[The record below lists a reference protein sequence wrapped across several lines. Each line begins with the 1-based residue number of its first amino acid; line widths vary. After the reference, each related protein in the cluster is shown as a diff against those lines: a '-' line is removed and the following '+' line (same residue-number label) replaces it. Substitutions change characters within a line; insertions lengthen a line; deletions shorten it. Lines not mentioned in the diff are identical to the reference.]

1 MEPVMLRRIGI
12 AVLLFLLPA
21 AGRAADPPEH
31 LLPATAQ
38 VYLRWDGVEAHR
50 AAYEKTALGKTF
62 QGDTGKFVASVFD
75 QLQEFLGGAVVTEL
89 LKGTPPDKLQKIQ
102 ADAVKAPKLLAAL
115 GKHGVILA
123 AELRGVEPPDV
134 RVTLIV
140 PDAGDEAESFMAAL
154 RLAASLAQ
162 QPIQERTIEGRTVF
176 QPAKGPVSVAWW
188 VEGKHVVIT
197 AGTAAPDA
205 MIKALGGTGDRL
217 SDTALFKRVAGFRDF
232 ETGTRAFV
240 DLAGL
245 AKVAGAR
252 NKDVARLS
260 TDLGGDAVKS
270 LVLYSG
276 FDGPVEHGLMEL
288 DFSGPRKGLLRL
300 LDGKPFRLG
309 DVPPLPAD
317 TAGWTMTHFDPGV
330 AYDEGVRAAETIVG
344 LLSPNDLPKLKEG
357 LKGLDDTLGVNLRQD
372 LLGALGDQFVQ
383 CSSATDGPLFFGNTY
398 LIKVKDPEKLQTSLE
413 QALKGVAK
421 QTGRDIS
428 SKKRTYHG
436 VTLHEIHVR
445 QQGFIFL
452 PTYAIHK
459 GWLAVAYYPQP
470 VQGFVLRANGE
481 LPAWKPD
488 APTREAFAKLPQ
500 EFTTVSVSDPRPT
513 VKQVLALAPLVGAAV
528 DSSLPG
534 SNFDV
539 GLLPNGHEATRH
551 LFPNV
556 TVVTTGKDSLRLESR
571 ASLALP
577 LDLGNTDTLAAVELL
592 VIFSFR
598 VIR

>member
-1 MEPVMLRRIGI
+1 MLRRIGMV
-12 AVLLFLLPA
+12 VLLLLVPA

-31 LLPATAQ
+31 LLPAGAQ

-50 AAYEKTALGKTF
+50 AAYEKSALGKTL
-62 QGDTGKFVASVFD
+62 QGDTGKFVTGAFD
-75 QLQEFLGGAVVTEL
+75 KLQELLGGAVVAEL
-89 LKGTPPDKLQKIQ
+89 LKGTPPEKLQKIQ
-102 ADAVKAPKLLAAL
+102 ADAAKAPKLVAAL
-115 GKHGVILA
+115 GKHGIIIAV
-123 AELRGVEPPDV
+123 EVRGIEPPDAQ
-134 RVTLIV
+134 VTLIV
-140 PDAGDEAESFMAAL
+140 PDAGDDAESFLAAV
-154 RLAASLAQ
+154 RLAASLTD
-162 QPIQERTIEGRTVF
+162 QPIKEQTIEGRTVF
-176 QPAKGPVSVAWW
+176 QPAKSPISVAWW
-188 VEGKHVVIT
+188 VEGKHVVFT
-197 AGTAAPDA
+197 AGTAPPEK
-205 MIKALGGTGDRL
+205 MIKALGGKEDRL
-217 SDTALFKRVAGFRDF
+217 TDTPLFKRVAGFKDF

-252 NKDVARLS
+252 NKDVARLF

-288 DFSGPRKGLLRL
+288 EFSGPRKGLLRL

-317 TAGWTMTHFDPGV
+317 TAGWTMTNFDAGV
-330 AYDEGVRAAETIVG
+330 AYDEGVRAAEAVLG
-344 LLSPNDLPKLKEG
+344 ALSPRDLPKLKEG
-357 LKGLDDTLGVNLRQD
+357 LKGLDDALGVDVRQD

-398 LIKVKDPEKLQTSLE
+398 LIKVKDPEKLQTALE
-413 QALKGVAK
+413 QAIKGVAK
-421 QTGRDIS
+421 STGRDIS
-428 SKKRTYHG
+428 TKKRTYHG
-436 VTLHEIHVR
+436 VTLHEVHVR

-488 APTREAFAKLPQ
+488 GPTREAFEKLPK

-513 VKQVLALAPLVGAAV
+513 IKQVLALAPLVGAAV

-534 SNFDV
+534 ANFDV

-556 TVVTTGKDSLRLESR
+556 SVVTTDKDTLRLESR

-577 LDLGNTDTLAAVELL
+577 LDLGNTDTVAAVEVLGIL
-592 VIFSFR
+592 VLR
-598 VIR
+598 KMK